1 MFISRPEHELNQE
14 MHVCFF
20 TLLRDIICSTQDQ
33 RMALPSLTAKLQ
45 AWQESPIS
53 PLNDWFGLSPS
64 WVDHLVSAINFLS
77 GDFPGKL
84 LSHIQSSCK
93 LLHSTFEDSNCREK
107 LEKSMK

>member
-1 MFISRPEHELNQE
+1 MLLDKLNFAGQNKTICYFSRPEHELNQE

-84 LSHIQSSCK
+84 SKPYIN
-93 LLHSTFEDSNCREK
+93 LL
-107 LEKSMK
+107 